1 MFPRL
6 LPCRIPPPR
15 PQPLQEPAMN
25 KWTTLAL
32 TLFFLVGCAD
42 GGKLRELRDTA
53 PSGSAYDAALSRA
66 YLSYSEERARACD
79 WQHSQLFAEKGLNA
93 AYGKDTPVED
103 PTSWNIAE
111 VFLPELVKARE
122 TLMERLTPEVKA
134 GKIEQAVHAQL
145 LYEQWLVT
153 QKYGWDVAKVER
165 LKQEFYA
172 AVEALKPAMP
182 TVEAPMPAAEAA
194 PAPANTSYIIFFG
207 LNSAK
212 LDQDAERIVLTVVE
226 DLKNTRDYEVILNG
240 HTDRSGKAMHN
251 LALSQKRADAVKGSL
266 VKKGLAEK
274 AITTFA
280 FGESDPKVP
289 TADGVKEAKNRRVE
303 IFLTN

>member
-1 MFPRL
+1 
-6 LPCRIPPPR
+6 
-15 PQPLQEPAMN
+15 MN

-32 TLFFLVGCAD
+32 TLLFLAGCAN
-42 GGKLRELRDTA
+42 GGSLRELRDTV
-53 PSGSAYDAALSRA
+53 PSGSAYDATLSRA
-66 YLSYSEERARACD
+66 YLAYSEERAKACD

-93 AYGKDTPVED
+93 AYGKSTPPED
-103 PTSWNIAE
+103 PTAWNIAE

-122 TLMERLTPEVKA
+122 TLMERLTPEIKA
-134 GKIEQAVHAQL
+134 GKAEQAVHAQL
-145 LYEQWLVT
+145 IYEQWLVT

-172 AVEALKPAMP
+172 SVEALKPAEVP
-182 TVEAPMPAAEAA
+182 TAEA
-194 PAPANTSYIIFFG
+194 PAPAAPVAAAAANTSYIIFFG

-226 DLKNTRDYEVILNG
+226 DLKNTQDYEVILNG
-240 HTDRSGKAMHN
+240 HTDTSGKAMHN
-251 LALSQKRADAVKGSL
+251 LALSQKRADTVKGSL
-266 VKKGLAEK
+266 VKKGLAAK

-289 TADGVKEAKNRRVE
+289 TADGIKEAKNRRVE